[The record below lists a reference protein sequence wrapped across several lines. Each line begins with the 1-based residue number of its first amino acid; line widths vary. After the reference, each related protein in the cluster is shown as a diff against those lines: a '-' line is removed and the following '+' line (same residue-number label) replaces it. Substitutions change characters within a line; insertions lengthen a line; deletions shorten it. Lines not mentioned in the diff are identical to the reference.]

1 MAFLQRIIF
10 FPALLLSLTA
20 CTSQMPAGSVVSISV
35 TSLPS
40 RAFLGGG
47 EQGVHKVFWEAG
59 DKICVNGVV
68 SQALD
73 QAYAGGT
80 SADFNFL
87 QTTLTPP
94 IYRCQPLFRME
105 GCGLCTDT

>member
-1 MAFLQRIIF
+1 
-10 FPALLLSLTA
+10 
-20 CTSQMPAGSVVSISV
+20 MPAGSVVSISV